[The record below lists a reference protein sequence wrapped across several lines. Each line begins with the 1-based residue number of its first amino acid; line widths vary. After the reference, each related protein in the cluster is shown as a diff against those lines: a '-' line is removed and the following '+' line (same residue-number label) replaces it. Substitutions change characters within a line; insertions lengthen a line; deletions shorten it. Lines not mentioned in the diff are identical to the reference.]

1 MRERER
7 KRMKERKKND
17 VSKDVE
23 NRRDVLVSMFDT
35 LKRS

>member
-7 KRMKERKKND
+7 KRKKERKKND